1 MPIKL
6 NLLAEAQ
13 AAEEMRRRDPVKRAL
28 IIGALLVG
36 LMLLWASS
44 LMLKSI
50 LATKEV
56 DKIETQTNTRTNEYQ
71 VVVNSQRKSGEIT
84 RKLMALRSL
93 ATNRFLHGNI
103 LDALQ
108 HATADDVQMSHLKID
123 QTYLYIEEVKSKT
136 NDDKVVP
143 GKPAVSVENIL
154 VTIEAKDSCSSPGDQ
169 IGRFREVL
177 TTNSYFQSVL
187 GKTNEVRLVNYQ
199 PPQSSPDSR
208 PFVLFTVECR
218 YPERRR

>member
-28 IIGALLVG
+28 ILGALLVG

-123 QTYLYIEEVKSKT
+123 QTDRKS
-136 NDDKVVP
+136 VV
-143 GKPAVSVENIL
+143 
-154 VTIEAKDSCSSPGDQ
+154 
-169 IGRFREVL
+169 
-177 TTNSYFQSVL
+177 
-187 GKTNEVRLVNYQ
+187 
-199 PPQSSPDSR
+199 
-208 PFVLFTVECR
+208 
-218 YPERRR
+218 